1 MPLGLFRISDFVLR
15 IFPVII
21 PLIMHNKSTIYT
33 DGSSRGN
40 PGPGGW
46 ASIISFDGVVV
57 ELGGSEKITTNNRME
72 MLAVI
77 SALDYM
83 KSKNKENIVHTDSS
97 YVLNGA
103 TKWVSGWK
111 RNNWKTQAGGEVLNK
126 DLWMKL
132 DDLLGK
138 VKVSWQL
145 VPGHAGVPANERCDE
160 IATSFADGE
169 VTPLYS
175 GGEKDYPVD
184 LSLSP
189 DAFKEKKATKKSGT
203 GKAYSYV
210 SMVLGKIMVHKTW
223 AECEARVK
231 GVSGTKFKKVFSKEE
246 EGELFE
252 KWRG

>member
-1 MPLGLFRISDFVLR
+1 
-15 IFPVII
+15 
-21 PLIMHNKSTIYT
+21 MHNKSIIYT

-57 ELGGSEKITTNNRME
+57 ELGGKEKMTTNNRME
-72 MLAVI
+72 LSAVI
-77 SALDYM
+77 NALEYM
-83 KSKNKENIVHTDSS
+83 KNKNKENIVHTDSS

-103 TKWVSGWK
+103 TKWVQGWK
-111 RNNWKTQAGGEVLNK
+111 RNDWKTQSKQDVLNK
-126 DLWMKL
+126 DLWEKM
-132 DDLLGK
+132 DELLQK
-138 VKVSWQL
+138 VKVSWIL

-175 GGEKDYPVD
+175 GVDKEYPVD
-184 LSLSP
+184 LGMSA
-189 DAFKEKKATKKSGT
+189 DAFAEKKTAKKTGT

-210 SMVLGKIMVHKTW
+210 SMINGKILTHKTW
-223 AECEARVK
+223 PECEARVK
-231 GVSGTKFKKVFSKEE
+231 GVAGAKFKKVFSKEE

-252 KWRG
+252 QWRKN

>member
-1 MPLGLFRISDFVLR
+1 VLGKCYNL
-15 IFPVII
+15 P
-21 PLIMHNKSTIYT
+21 MHNKSIIYT

-46 ASIISFDGVVV
+46 GSIISFDGVVV
-57 ELGGSEKITTNNRME
+57 ELGGSEKMTTNNRME

-77 SALDYM
+77 RALEFIIDRKLSVM
-83 KSKNKENIVHTDSS
+83 SNQLSVILHTDSS

-103 TKWVSGWK
+103 TRWVQGWK
-111 RNNWKTQAGGEVLNK
+111 KNNWKTQAKQDVLNK

-132 DDLLGK
+132 DELLQK
-138 VKVSWQL
+138 VKVSWIL
-145 VPGHAGVPANERCDE
+145 VQGHAGVPANERCDE

-189 DAFKEKKATKKSGT
+189 DAFVEKKNTKKSGT

-210 SMVLGKIMVHKTW
+210 SMVDGKIMVHKTW

-246 EGELFE
+246 EGELFIL
-252 KWRG
+252 WRK

>member
-1 MPLGLFRISDFVLR
+1 
-15 IFPVII
+15 
-21 PLIMHNKSTIYT
+21 MHNKSIIYT

-57 ELGGSEKITTNNRME
+57 ELGGSEKLTTNNRME
-72 MLAVI
+72 LSAVI
-77 SALDYM
+77 NALEYM
-83 KSKNKENIVHTDSS
+83 KNKNKENIVHTDSS

-103 TKWVSGWK
+103 TKWVQGWK
-111 RNNWKTQAGGEVLNK
+111 RNDWKTQSKQDVLNK
-126 DLWMKL
+126 DLWEKM
-132 DDLLGK
+132 DELLQK
-138 VKVSWQL
+138 VKVSWIL

-175 GGEKDYPVD
+175 GTDRDYPVD
-184 LSLSP
+184 LSMST
-189 DAFKEKKATKKSGT
+189 DAFLEKKTAKKTGT

-210 SMVLGKIMVHKTW
+210 SMIDGKILTHKTW
-223 AECEARVK
+223 TECEARVK
-231 GVSGTKFKKVFSKEE
+231 GVAGAKFKKVFSKEE

-252 KWRG
+252 LWRKN